1 MMRYLWL
8 TCSALALLVALA
20 GCSSKPDGPPGGP
33 AGGHGGGMM
42 GGRIAIS
49 PAGEPLGMPAR
60 DEAGYVA
67 AVTEWFHN
75 VDQDKDGILS
85 KVEVEADTARFFLA
99 MDKDADR
106 AVNTRELAEYR
117 ASRLSAMKHPAPPEG
132 GEPSSDDASM
142 PRRQG
147 PPGGGGG
154 PGGPGGGAM
163 MGGNGEDMVMAADL
177 NLDFRVTQ
185 DELTRKALERL
196 ASMDTDKDGKVTLAE
211 VQAWAVKAYN
221 EKPSRGRGGRPGGGG
236 GGPPGGGMGGGGG
249 GMGGGGM
256 GGGMGGD
263 MGGM

>member
-1 MMRYLWL
+1 
-8 TCSALALLVALA
+8 
-20 GCSSKPDGPPGGP
+20 
-33 AGGHGGGMM
+33 MM

-85 KVEVEADTARFFLA
+85 KVEVEADTARFFMA
-99 MDKDADR
+99 MDKDGDR
-106 AVNTRELAEYR
+106 AVNTRELADYR
-117 ASRLSAMKHPAPPEG
+117 ASRLSAMKHPAPADG
-132 GEPSSDDASM
+132 AEPPPDDASM

-147 PPGGGGG
+147 PPPGGAGPGGGG
-154 PGGPGGGAM
+154 PGGGGAGGAM

-185 DELTRKALERL
+185 EELTRKALERL
-196 ASMDTDKDGKVTLAE
+196 ASMDADKDGKVTLAE
-211 VQAWAVKAYN
+211 VQTWAVKAYN
-221 EKPSRGRGGRPGGGG
+221 EKPSRGRGGRGGGG
-236 GGPPGGGMGGGGG
+236 GGPPGGGMGGGGMGG

-256 GGGMGGD
+256 GGGME
-263 MGGM
+263 GM